1 MKPSKKQNW
10 KRVLAAMRLN
20 LVACLVL
27 VILGLVFFQLL
38 RTALLQN
45 AENLGTSLAQTY
57 ASEER
62 NNLTVYETL
71 LSFGT
76 ENISKRI
83 QSGEGEDE
91 IEAWMQ
97 RYFQTLQAVLGEEK
111 VDPYI
116 VLNQKIVA
124 ANPWEYDEVYNA
136 SETEWYQK
144 AVEADGDVIFTN
156 VYTDA
161 VYHKPVI
168 TVAKKC
174 SDIDGVM
181 AFDIFPENFQ
191 FQKNS
196 VELPEQASFFL
207 CDGAGTLIYNEM
219 DREVEK
225 EKLQTYVA
233 QILKMI
239 GSGSQKTH
247 DMTITDTDGRQRMI
261 YYSLMPNGWVSIVT
275 MPVSVILSDLHT
287 FTAVFFILFLLWL
300 FAMGIMTFKEWNLTR
315 RVERTNDTVRVLG
328 NSYYALYRI
337 DYEEET
343 YEMIKGSDYV
353 RSRLP
358 AFGNYM
364 ELLKT
369 VEELIKGDVYQ
380 EFCKSFS
387 VDNIRRLVSLKEREF
402 GGDFQRKF
410 GEEYRWVNV
419 RVLFDES
426 LSPGE
431 VVLCFREVEREKQR
445 ELQERRLLED
455 ALESSRQ
462 SGKAKEAFFSNMSHD
477 MRTPLNAIIGLS
489 ELAEKSADDPQKVSD
504 YLEKIHYSST
514 QLLSL
519 INDILD
525 MSRMEQGEIA
535 LNYQQF
541 RLKDCLEKC
550 LMNFRVQAEREK
562 KNFYFDFDAGTT
574 LVTGDPFR
582 IGQIMNNL
590 LSNAFKFTS
599 EGDKISVKVTQFP
612 GQEIIKYKL
621 VIEDT
626 GIGMDQSFLPRLFEP
641 YARENRF
648 TAKAVSGTGLGM
660 PIVKNLID
668 QMNGQIYVESQ
679 PGHGSVFT
687 VIIPFAIVK
696 DHQEEVQEN
705 PEEPE
710 KKAEGL
716 EGKTILLAEDNEI
729 NMEIAVELLSMNGI
743 KVVQAWNGQ
752 EALEAFQASRPF
764 TFDAILMD
772 MQMPVMDGCEA
783 AKKIRALKRP
793 DAAEIP
799 IIAVT
804 ANAFAEDIAAT
815 TAAGMNAHVSKP
827 LDFAILMQVL
837 SESITGK

>member
-1 MKPSKKQNW
+1 MKPSKKQSW
-10 KRVLAAMRLN
+10 KRVLASMRLN
-20 LVACLVL
+20 LIACLVL

-38 RTALLQN
+38 RTELLKN
-45 AENLGTSLAQTY
+45 AKNLGTSLAQTY

-71 LSFGT
+71 ISFGT

-83 QSGEGEDE
+83 QSGEGEEE

-97 RYFQTLQAVLGEEK
+97 RYFLTLQAVLGEEK

-116 VLNQKIVA
+116 VLKEKIVA
-124 ANPWEYDEVYNA
+124 ANPWEYDENYDA
-136 SETEWYQK
+136 TETEWYRK
-144 AVEADGDVIFTN
+144 AMEADGDVIFTN

-161 VYHKPVI
+161 VYNKPVI

-191 FQKNS
+191 FQQNS
-196 VELPEQASFFL
+196 VDLPEQASFFL
-207 CDGAGTLIYNEM
+207 CDGAGTLIYKEM
-219 DREVEK
+219 DRKGTQEEVQAYVTQL
-225 EKLQTYVA
+225 LQ
-233 QILKMI
+233 KI
-239 GSGSQKTH
+239 GNNNQSEY
-247 DMTITDTDGRQRMI
+247 DATITDMDGHQRVV
-261 YYSLMPNGWVSIVT
+261 YYSYMPNGWVSIVT

-287 FTAVFFILFLLWL
+287 FTVVFFSLFLLWL
-300 FAMGIMTFKEWNLTR
+300 VAMGIMTLKEWNLTR

-337 DYEEET
+337 DYEDET

-353 RSRLP
+353 RSRMP
-358 AFGNYM
+358 AFGSYPQ
-364 ELLKT
+364 LLKT
-369 VEELIKGDVYQ
+369 VEEIIKGDVYQ

-387 VDNIRRLVSLKEREF
+387 VDNIRRLVAPKERQF

-419 RVLFDES
+419 RLLLDES
-426 LSPGE
+426 LAPGE
-431 VVLCFREVEREKQR
+431 IDLCFREVEREKQR
-445 ELQERRLLED
+445 QLQERRPLED

-489 ELAEKSADDPQKVSD
+489 ELAEKSVGEPNKVKD
-504 YLEKIHYSST
+504 YLGKIHYSST
-514 QLLSL
+514 QLLNL

-535 LNYQQF
+535 LSYQHF
-541 RLKDCLEKC
+541 KLKDCLDKC
-550 LMNFRVQAEREK
+550 LMNFKIQAEREK
-562 KNFYFDFDAGTT
+562 KEFRFDFDAGTA

-599 EGDKISVKVTQFP
+599 EGDTISVKVTQFP
-612 GQEIIKYKL
+612 GQDIVKYKIVL
-621 VIEDT
+621 EDT
-626 GIGMDQSFLPRLFEP
+626 GIGMDASFLPRLFEP

-648 TAKAVSGTGLGM
+648 TVKQVSGTGLGM
-660 PIVKNLID
+660 SIVKSLID

-679 PGHGSVFT
+679 PGEGTAFT
-687 VIIPFAIVK
+687 LIIPFAVVRDDTDEI
-696 DHQEEVQEN
+696 VQE
-705 PEEPE
+705 PLQSEE
-710 KKAEGL
+710 KAENL
-716 EGKTILLAEDNEI
+716 EGKTVLLAEDNEI
-729 NMEIAVELLSMNGI
+729 NMEIAAEMLSMNGI
-743 KVVQAWNGQ
+743 RVVQAWNGK
-752 EALEAFQASRPF
+752 EALEAFQSSSLF
-764 TFDAILMD
+764 SIDAVLMD
-772 MQMPVMDGCEA
+772 MQMPIMDGCEA
-783 AKKIRALKRP
+783 ARRIRALKRP
-793 DAAEIP
+793 DAVEIP

-827 LDFAILMQVL
+827 LDFTVLMQVL
-837 SESITGK
+837 SDLIKV